1 MDHINEALVALG
13 VLIIGSIGTLLTV
26 WVQRIK
32 RDLERNTEITRQT
45 REAANGTLTTA
56 LDRLNAEQN
65 RVAALRDEL
74 SDHDDRMAYI
84 LSQHPEVAMTLTRYR
99 DRRNHHPDVPP
110 APDSNY
116 SISKSFV
123 DFLNFQEN
131 TWTDLKT

>member
-1 MDHINEALVALG
+1 MEHINEALVALG

-32 RDLERNTEITRQT
+32 RDLERNTEMTRQT

-56 LDRLNAEQN
+56 LDRLAEVNSRASFLQTE
-65 RVAALRDEL
+65 LRER
-74 SDHDDRMAYI
+74 DDRMAYI

-110 APDSNY
+110 APDTN
-116 SISKSFV
+116 
-123 DFLNFQEN
+123 
-131 TWTDLKT
+131 